1 MTDAVSQNCG
11 TDAGP
16 RNRGTDDADID
27 AVIRRRCRDDIADAV
42 VPAALFE
49 QVLDII
55 DTLQDSLG
63 ALSEAVAA
71 LPEAEVPDAS
81 RIAETAFQRS
91 PTGQAAGKKSPIG
104 DFSSPELQTR
114 RGSIAQDKWR
124 SNAQATHPQD
134 PSQAVLGA
142 SAQPLRKADC
152 PAPYGNSLMPPARP
166 LRHRRSAVA
175 VQVVANV
182 APFSDLHSSSTRH
195 LCGGRYA
202 SIGFPQVTAALLY
215 SPKNMSGTSSRSLAR
230 HRCRSLVLLHS
241 RFPA

>member
-42 VPAALFE
+42 VSAALFE

-104 DFSSPELQTR
+104 DFLRLNSKP
-114 RGSIAQDKWR
+114 A
-124 SNAQATHPQD
+124 AD
-134 PSQAVLGA
+134 PSRRTSGA
-142 SAQPLRKADC
+142 QMHKPHTLKIHRKRC
-152 PAPYGNSLMPPARP
+152 WV
-166 LRHRRSAVA
+166 RRL
-175 VQVVANV
+175 N
-182 APFSDLHSSSTRH
+182 P
-195 LCGGRYA
+195 
-202 SIGFPQVTAALLY
+202 
-215 SPKNMSGTSSRSLAR
+215 
-230 HRCRSLVLLHS
+230 
-241 RFPA
+241 